1 MAKKIDINGL
11 EHFKEKENAM
21 IAGKPEA
28 TGTATAT
35 HAKDEYFYWKGTL
48 HQATAAIAIGD
59 TITLNTNVKKSVLTD
74 DLCQLQ
80 TALNYYTEVSGT
92 TPSITAEDGKLYVC
106 GTLESLSFTPPAK
119 GMTGV
124 VFTCGTTPTVLTLPN
139 TVTMP
144 EDWDGTLVGG
154 LTYELN
160 FLDQRGVYQ
169 AWA

>member
-1 MAKKIDINGL
+1 MAYTKTTWVTGDKVTSTKLNKIEQGIYDND
-11 EHFKEKENAM
+11 A
-21 IAGKPEA
+21 AC
-28 TGTATAT
+28 
-35 HAKDEYFYWKGTL
+35 DELK
-48 HQATAAIAIGD
+48 
-59 TITLNTNVKKSVLTD
+59 
-74 DLCQLQ
+74 